1 MESLFYM
8 QNDTDMEPNMP
19 PAPEEDE
26 FPADEE
32 NGNNTDETGGEQGE
46 ELSEEPSEGPS
57 EVPGAEPSEENNE
70 NTPPP
75 NLETEQP
82 VPDFQ
87 IPEAGPE
94 GTGTSIITVFP
105 KPIIPCYFCETDQNG
120 LVRFLNAVAGYNP
133 FLIYINN
140 QLVVNGLNNGEMS
153 QYGRVS
159 AGEQTITVGGQ
170 SGYVY
175 VEKKITVPVDHAVTV
190 AVINTDH
197 GLDLMVILDM
207 YCNAGIN
214 TGCFRVCNLS
224 ITNPGINVILNGG
237 NVTFFDV
244 DYMQVTSF
252 QYVTT
257 GFYMISVTNSTT
269 RNGSL
274 LLTSDIYIR
283 GNASYTLYVFNWSNV
298 EDAIRILIVE
308 DQRP

>member
-26 FPADEE
+26 FPADEV
-32 NGNNTDETGGEQGE
+32 NGNNTDETGEKP
-46 ELSEEPSEGPS
+46 LEEPSS
-57 EVPGAEPSEENNE
+57 ES
-70 NTPPP
+70 
-75 NLETEQP
+75 
-82 VPDFQ
+82 
-87 IPEAGPE
+87 
-94 GTGTSIITVFP
+94 GTSIITVFP
-105 KPIIPCYFCETDQNG
+105 KPIIPCYYCETDQNG
-120 LVRFLNAVAGYNP
+120 LVRFLNAVAGYPP

-140 QLVVNGLNNGEMS
+140 QLAVNGLSNGEMS

-159 AGEQTITVGGQ
+159 AGEQTITVGGLD
-170 SGYVY
+170 GYVY
-175 VEKKITVPVDHAVTV
+175 VVKRITVPVDRAVTV
-190 AVINTDH
+190 AIINTDH

-224 ITNPGINVILNGG
+224 VTNQGVHVILNGQS
-237 NVTFFDV
+237 VTFFDV
-244 DYMQVTSF
+244 NYMQVTSF
-252 QYVTT
+252 QYVST
-257 GFYMISVTNSTT
+257 GFYMVSVSNSISY
-269 RNGSL
+269 NGNL

-308 DQRP
+308 DRRP

>member
-1 MESLFYM
+1 MESLSYL

-26 FPADEE
+26 FPADEK
-32 NGNNTDETGGEQGE
+32 NGNNTDETGEKP
-46 ELSEEPSEGPS
+46 LEEPP
-57 EVPGAEPSEENNE
+57 
-70 NTPPP
+70 
-75 NLETEQP
+75 QP
-82 VPDFQ
+82 VPGF
-87 IPEAGPE
+87 PLSETGPD

-105 KPIIPCYFCETDQNG
+105 KPIIPCYYCETDQNG
-120 LVRFLNAVAGYNP
+120 LVRFLNAVAGYQP

-140 QLVVNGLNNGEMS
+140 QLAVNGLGNGEIS

-170 SGYVY
+170 DGYVY
-175 VEKKITVPVDHAVTV
+175 VVKRITVPVDRAVTV
-190 AVINTDH
+190 AIINTDH

-224 ITNPGINVILNGG
+224 ITNQGVHVILNGQS
-237 NVTFFDV
+237 VTFFDV
-244 DYMQVTSF
+244 NYMQVTSF
-252 QYVTT
+252 QYVST
-257 GFYMISVTNSTT
+257 GFYMVSVSNSITH
-269 RNGSL
+269 NGNL

-308 DQRP
+308 DRRP

>member
-8 QNDTDMEPNMP
+8 QNDTDIEPNMP

-32 NGNNTDETGGEQGE
+32 NGNNKDETGGKP
-46 ELSEEPSEGPS
+46 LEEPP
-57 EVPGAEPSEENNE
+57 
-70 NTPPP
+70 
-75 NLETEQP
+75 QP
-82 VPDFQ
+82 VPDF
-87 IPEAGPE
+87 PLSETGPD

-105 KPIIPCYFCETDQNG
+105 KPIIPCYYCETDQNG
-120 LVRFLNAVAGYNP
+120 LVRFLNAVAGYQP

-140 QLVVNGLNNGEMS
+140 QLAVNGLSNGEMS

-159 AGEQTITVGGQ
+159 AGEQTITVGGLD
-170 SGYVY
+170 GYVY
-175 VEKKITVPVDHAVTV
+175 VVKRITVPVDRAVTV
-190 AVINTDH
+190 AIINTDH

-224 ITNPGINVILNGG
+224 ITNQGVHVILNGQSI
-237 NVTFFDV
+237 TFFDV
-244 DYMQVTSF
+244 NYMQVTSF
-252 QYVTT
+252 QYVST
-257 GFYMISVTNSTT
+257 GFYMVSVSNNIAH
-269 RNGSL
+269 NGKL
-274 LLTSDIYIR
+274 LLTSDMYIR

-308 DQRP
+308 DRRP